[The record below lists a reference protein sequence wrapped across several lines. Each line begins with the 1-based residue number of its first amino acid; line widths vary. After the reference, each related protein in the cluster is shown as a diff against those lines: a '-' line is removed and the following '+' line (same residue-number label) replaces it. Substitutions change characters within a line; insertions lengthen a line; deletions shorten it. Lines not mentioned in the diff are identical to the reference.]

1 MTKRKITKYRP
12 QRLGKMLHRTK
23 HKHGKKNRAGDIHSW
38 KGMFVRQAYK
48 MEMCM
53 EEENAD
59 TNDDD
64 EGT

>member
-1 MTKRKITKYRP
+1 MV
-12 QRLGKMLHRTK
+12 
-23 HKHGKKNRAGDIHSW
+23 KKNRVGDIHSW

-48 MEMCM
+48 METCM
-53 EEENAD
+53 QEEENED

>member
-1 MTKRKITKYRP
+1 
-12 QRLGKMLHRTK
+12 MLHRTK